1 MMKRMTKNLRALS
14 ALGMRTTMML
24 TVVMMSMFASPYGVW
39 AQSGQAVATVLSS
52 GQENPV
58 EYTDLEAA
66 FAAAKN
72 NDEMKLLADCALAAD
87 SENGLLGKLVLGNG
101 TAEINVVLDLNGHT
115 ISGSAD
121 ELITVTTNA
130 YLTITDRSADGKG
143 GIVTT
148 GEKAILNVGIL
159 AVIGGSVSGKTCGI
173 YSRGTSV
180 NIGIGSTGCA
190 GTISGSSYGLYI
202 EQGVANISGGNFVA
216 TGTGGI
222 GIECANSTGFYFLGL
237 PTFNCTVAD
246 ISLAKDQKI
255 EFADGSYAAPTNK
268 IKVKVANTAPYIF
281 TMVYG
286 RYVKNADGPF
296 DPEAV
301 FEYYDA
307 TAGLSFKLVDNGDYG
322 TDVQIYQKDPLSG
335 KRIAVIAD
343 PHVMPAS
350 LLTDANNTDW
360 KTYLAGSRKL
370 VDYSQTLFDQT
381 VATLKSDKPELVL
394 IVGDLT
400 KDGEQASHNYLK
412 GKLDELKAA
421 SIPTLVI
428 PGNHDLGSSDAKI
441 YGKTTT
447 AAPAISQSDFAQL
460 YQDYG
465 YGSTSERESTTSLTY
480 ACEPITGLVVI
491 GIDSGEEGQLSES
504 TLTWVC
510 NKAVAAR
517 SAGKQV
523 IAMMH
528 HPLIP
533 HITGGEAF
541 VSTVSVA
548 DYATVRNSLADAGIS
563 VIFTGHFHTSDI
575 AKDWNGDKTLPIYD
589 VSTGSLCSYPCDY
602 RVVTLNDALTQMQ
615 IDTRSITTA
624 GAPLGGGDNFTTAIA
639 KSRLSGSMVNIL
651 TPKLTAKLLASGT
664 PEPFATAAVS
674 TIASNLARAYIYHAE
689 GDEHKNSAAQSL
701 LSDLNSLLANYPAYK
716 TMANSMLEDKSNY
729 GTDRADQT
737 NDRSLI
743 VSIMV
748 SKNVQSLEVTVA
760 QGPFIYTGQEIK
772 PAVTVRDGETDVT
785 ACFDVAY
792 TNNIDANDGTGN
804 NAPTITVS
812 AKTDYP
818 QYSGKVTKT
827 FAIMT
832 TAKIEIKKPEQLKK
846 GDTFDAAIGQTE
858 AAPQEVSTNYTLCI
872 LEGVWVNATVTAE
885 LESLSE
891 GKATYTVTGNKA
903 SKLSFRNVEWK
914 DNGALMDHSKTLNN
928 IDFSGAA
935 VETSNIN
942 FTNIESLNA
951 NQKMTLV
958 ADFGDAVGTITGTK
972 YIIGTTLEGAGEA
985 SLDGNNLIFTIETAT
1000 AQAQTHNT
1008 VMAADIS
1015 CATLSFGDCI
1025 VDPALDGLSLASN
1038 TGADGVATF
1047 AQTGGGSMRQETG
1060 ARAMVRGGKV
1070 VRPYFNLCY
1079 SGARIMCKAA
1089 DVALQAAEET
1099 QGKVRGVAEPD
1110 ITIESGKTYE
1120 ILTDEDLILTLK
1132 LSEGDILITAIT
1144 LKYPDPNDLNLD
1156 GEVNV
1161 ADIVK
1166 AIADGKS
1173 QPEIDAIVD
1182 SIME

>member
-548 DYATVRNSLADAGIS
+548 DYATVRNRLADAGIS
-563 VIFTGHFHTSDI
+563 VVFTGHFHTSDI
-575 AKDWNGDKTLPIYD
+575 ARDWNGDKKLSIYD
-589 VSTGSLCSYPCDY
+589 VTTGSLCSYPCDY
-602 RVVTLNDALTQMQ
+602 RIVTFNDALTQMQ
-615 IDTRSITTA
+615 IDTQSITSA

-639 KSRLSGSMVNIL
+639 KTRLSKSMENIL
-651 TPKLTAKLLASGT
+651 KPRLTAKLVASGT
-664 PEPFATAAVS
+664 SELAATLAVS
-674 TIASNLARAYIYHAE
+674 MIAPSLVEAYIYHTE
-689 GDEHKNSAAQSL
+689 GDEHENSAAQSL

-716 TMANSMLEDKSNY
+716 TMASSMLEDKSNY
-729 GTDRADQT
+729 GTDRVDQT
-737 NDRSLI
+737 NDRSLS
-743 VSIMV
+743 VSIERAAK
-748 SKNVQSLEVTVA
+748 SIQSLEVTIA

-772 PAVTVRDGETDVT
+772 PAVTVKDGEKDVKDF
-785 ACFDVAY
+785 FDITYESNV
-792 TNNIDANDGTGN
+792 
-804 NAPTITVS
+804 NA
-812 AKTDYP
+812 
-818 QYSGKVTKT
+818 G
-827 FAIMT
+827 
-832 TAKIEIKKPEQLKK
+832 TAK
-846 GDTFDAAIGQTE
+846 
-858 AAPQEVSTNYTLCI
+858 V
-872 LEGVWVNATVTAE
+872 TVTAKE
-885 LESLSE
+885 DQT
-891 GKATYTVTGNKA
+891 KYTGSA
-903 SKLSFRNVEWK
+903 SKTFTIKPAVNTSVSVPVQQDGQNKPFYPLDDDVVGGLVKS
-914 DNGALMDHSKTLNN
+914 SKNQ
-928 IDFSGAA
+928 DD
-935 VETSNIN
+935 
-942 FTNIESLNA
+942 TNI
-951 NQKMTLV
+951 LV
-958 ADFGDAVGTITGTK
+958 GLEDNSE
-972 YIIGTTLEGAGEA
+972 EGAGEVDA
-985 SLDGNNLIFTIETAT
+985 SVLENALSVKNKEGEKNLKSLVLKIVKKKLKGKKIKICVVKLNKKGNLVIKVKGGKLKLSSSLKIKIKSNLAKNGLNVKKITIKNKTRGNASDDDDLVLDPNIEYEILDDCDLVFTVEFDDDAEEVEIEGVILRQPGDA
-1000 AQAQTHNT
+1000 NGDDK
-1008 VMAADIS
+1008 VDAADIVEMVNAKEGKPTS
-1015 CATLSFGDCI
+1015 ENF
-1025 VDPALDGLSLASN
+1025 SLLN
-1038 TGADGVATF
+1038 ADIN
-1047 AQTGGGSMRQETG
+1047 E
-1060 ARAMVRGGKV
+1060 
-1070 VRPYFNLCY
+1070 
-1079 SGARIMCKAA
+1079 
-1089 DVALQAAEET
+1089 
-1099 QGKVRGVAEPD
+1099 
-1110 ITIESGKTYE
+1110 
-1120 ILTDEDLILTLK
+1120 
-1132 LSEGDILITAIT
+1132 
-1144 LKYPDPNDLNLD
+1144 D
-1156 GEVNV
+1156 GEGEVDQN
-1161 ADIVK
+1161 DIDVV
-1166 AIADGKS
+1166 
-1173 QPEIDAIVD
+1173 VD
-1182 SIME
+1182 MIMEPKDKGDE